1 MIFFSTCPIDVLL
14 ADRGGKGPLE
24 ENCLDSDLTCSPLH
38 SVCNTK
44 HIFCFLHLILVFTR
58 SIPSFCRMAMLSLA
72 LPTKVKLIL
81 PENLGEATKFSAMLY
96 TTQSDSGLLF
106 LFGC

>member
-44 HIFCFLHLILVFTR
+44 HILSKRV
-58 SIPSFCRMAMLSLA
+58 SMENMASEPIPWC
-72 LPTKVKLIL
+72 
-81 PENLGEATKFSAMLY
+81 EE
-96 TTQSDSGLLF
+96 
-106 LFGC
+106 